1 MFWRKVGSGQ
11 PAVGSRQSAV
21 NRLQLLLQVNHLAI
35 HIYKVKED
43 YRYVCRRIKLP
54 VLNYLHAE
62 KISKSYRENP
72 LFESL
77 SLTVEK
83 NQKLALIARNGAGKS
98 TLLRILAKIEEPDA
112 GMVNTLQGLSIGFL
126 QQNPELLDHLEVI
139 EQVLFSVPH
148 LSKAI
153 TDYEEA
159 VVSGDPA
166 AMDAAILE
174 MDRLNAWDS
183 ETRIKEVLTQL
194 KITDLT
200 QRVGELSGGQRKR
213 LALAA
218 VLVPQPD
225 LLILDEPTNHLDLDM
240 IEWLE
245 EYLSQSFITVLMVT
259 HDRYFLDRVCTEI
272 LELNDKTLYRYK
284 GNYQV
289 YLDKRQERI
298 EWDQKQADKAGSV
311 MKKELEWVSRMPK
324 ARGTKPKY
332 RIEAFEQLRE
342 DSRKEYQAEMG
353 DISFAA
359 RRMGKKVLGIYN
371 LSKSY
376 DDLLLFKNFSYKFQ
390 RFEKIGMIGPNGIG
404 KSTLLS
410 ILTSTVTPDSG
421 HIDVGTTI
429 KFGIYRQEGIEFNP
443 DDKVIDVVRKIADEV
458 ELSPGRSMSATQF
471 LELFL
476 FPRSVQYGYVSKL
489 SGGEKRRLYLL
500 TVLMTNPNFLIL
512 DEPTNDLDI
521 LTLNVLEDYLLRF
534 AGCVIIVSHDRY
546 FMDKVVDH
554 LFVFEGA
561 GVIRDFPG
569 NYSIYRDN
577 KEVERQQLIRETPSK
592 EKKEKPK
599 QEPAKGKLSFREK
612 MEFENLG
619 KEISAL
625 EEEKRAI
632 EKALSTGGTDSAELH
647 RMSIRIGEVMALL
660 DEKELRWLE
669 LSELIS

>member
-1 MFWRKVGSGQ
+1 M
-11 PAVGSRQSAV
+11 
-21 NRLQLLLQVNHLAI
+21 
-35 HIYKVKED
+35 
-43 YRYVCRRIKLP
+43 
-54 VLNYLHAE
+54 NYLQAE
-62 KISKSYRENP
+62 KITKSYRENS

-98 TLLRILAKIEEPDA
+98 TLLRILANVEEADS
-112 GMVNTLQGLSIGFL
+112 GMVNTVNGLTIGFL
-126 QQNPELLDHLEVI
+126 QQNPELQDHLEVI
-139 EQVLFSVPH
+139 EQVLYSLPH
-148 LSKAI
+148 LSMAI
-153 TDYEEA
+153 TNYEEA
-159 VVSGDPA
+159 IISGDHQA
-166 AMDAAILE
+166 LDKAILE
-174 MDRLNAWDS
+174 MDRLNAWDC

-194 KITDLT
+194 KIGDLT
-200 QRVGELSGGQRKR
+200 QKVGELSGGQRKR
-213 LALAA
+213 IALAA

-272 LELNDKTLYRYK
+272 LELNEKTLYRYK

-298 EWDQKQADKAGSV
+298 EWDQKQAEKSSAV
-311 MKKELEWVSRMPK
+311 MKKELEWVNRMPK

-342 DSRKEYQAEMG
+342 DSRKEYQAEIG
-353 DISFAA
+353 DISFIT
-359 RRMGKKVLGIYN
+359 RRMGKKVLDLYD
-371 LSKSY
+371 LSKSF
-376 DDLLLFKNFSYKFQ
+376 DDLLLFKDFSYKFQ

-404 KSTLLS
+404 KSTFLS
-410 ILTSTVTPDSG
+410 VLTGALQPDSG
-421 HIDVGTTI
+421 RIDVGTTI
-429 KFGIYRQEGIEFNP
+429 KFGVYRQEGIEFNP

-458 ELSPGRSMSATQF
+458 ELGPGRSVSATQF
-471 LELFL
+471 LEIFL
-476 FPRSVQYGYVSKL
+476 FPRHVQYGFVSKL

-569 NYSIYRDN
+569 NYSIYRDH
-577 KEVERQQLIRETPSK
+577 KEVERQQSLREAAPK
-592 EKKEKPK
+592 EKKAKPK
-599 QEPAKGKLSFREK
+599 QDVGKAKLSYKERVEL
-612 MEFENLG
+612 ETLG
-619 KEISAL
+619 KEIAAL
-625 EEEKRAI
+625 EEEKRNL
-632 EKALSTGGTDSAELH
+632 ERDLGSGSVPPDELH
-647 RMSIRIGEVMALL
+647 RMSLRIGEVLTLL
-660 DEKELRWLE
+660 DTKEMRWLE
-669 LSELIS
+669 LSEIEEG

>member
-1 MFWRKVGSGQ
+1 M
-11 PAVGSRQSAV
+11 
-21 NRLQLLLQVNHLAI
+21 
-35 HIYKVKED
+35 
-43 YRYVCRRIKLP
+43 
-54 VLNYLHAE
+54 NYLQAE
-62 KISKSYRENP
+62 KITKSYRENS

-98 TLLRILAKIEEPDA
+98 TLLRILANEEETDS
-112 GMVNTLQGLSIGFL
+112 GMVNTVQGLTIGFL
-126 QQNPELLDHLEVI
+126 HQNPVLHDHLEVI
-139 EQVLFSVPH
+139 EQVLFSLPH
-148 LSKAI
+148 LSNAI
-153 TDYEEA
+153 KNYE
-159 VVSGDPA
+159 
-166 AMDAAILE
+166 DAINGTNHDALDQAILE
-174 MDRLNAWDS
+174 MDRLGAWDCES
-183 ETRIKEVLTQL
+183 RIKEVLTQL
-194 KITDLT
+194 KIGDMN

-213 LALAA
+213 IALAA

-245 EYLSQSFITVLMVT
+245 EYLSQSFITVMMVT

-272 LELNDKTLYRYK
+272 LELNEKTLYRYK

-298 EWDQKQADKAGSV
+298 EWDQNQAEKASAV
-311 MKKELEWVSRMPK
+311 MKKELDWVNRMPK

-342 DSRKEYQAEMG
+342 DSKKEYQAEIG
-353 DISFAA
+353 DISFIT
-359 RRMGKKVLGIYN
+359 RRMGKKVLDLYN
-371 LSKSY
+371 LSKSF
-376 DDLLLFKNFSYKFQ
+376 DELLLFQDFSYKFQ

-404 KSTLLS
+404 KSTFLS
-410 ILTSTVTPDSG
+410 IITGSLQPDAG
-421 HIDVGTTI
+421 TIDVGPTI
-429 KFGIYRQEGIEFNP
+429 KFGIYRQEGIEFDP
-443 DDKVIDVVRKIADEV
+443 EDKVIEVVRKIADEID
-458 ELSPGRSMSATQF
+458 LGPGRSMSATQF

-476 FPRSVQYGYVSKL
+476 FPRSVQYGLVSKL

-569 NYSIYRDN
+569 NYSIYRDQ
-577 KEVERQQLIRETPSK
+577 KEVEKQQILRDAAPK
-592 EKKEKPK
+592 EKKVKPK
-599 QEPAKGKLSFREK
+599 QETGKTKLSYKEK
-612 MEFENLG
+612 VEFESLG
-619 KEISAL
+619 IEIARL
-625 EEEKRAI
+625 EDEKRSL
-632 EKALSTGGTDSAELH
+632 EKGLSSGSTSSDDLVT
-647 RMSIRIGEVMALL
+647 MSLRIGEVMQLL

-669 LSELIS
+669 LSEL

>member
-1 MFWRKVGSGQ
+1 M
-11 PAVGSRQSAV
+11 
-21 NRLQLLLQVNHLAI
+21 
-35 HIYKVKED
+35 
-43 YRYVCRRIKLP
+43 
-54 VLNYLHAE
+54 NYLQAE
-62 KISKSYRENP
+62 KITKSYRENS

-98 TLLRILAKIEEPDA
+98 TLLRILSGQEEPDA
-112 GMVNTLQGLSIGFL
+112 GMVNTVQGLTIGFL
-126 QQNPELLDHLEVI
+126 QQNPYLQDHLEVI
-139 EQVLFSVPH
+139 EQVLYSLPH
-148 LSKAI
+148 LSRAI
-153 TDYEEA
+153 TNYEDA
-159 VVSGDPA
+159 IVSNDPG

-174 MDRLNAWDS
+174 MDRLNAWDAES
-183 ETRIKEVLTQL
+183 RIKEVLSQL
-194 KITDLT
+194 KISDLT
-200 QRVGELSGGQRKR
+200 QKVGELSGGQRKR
-213 LALAA
+213 IALAA

-272 LELNDKTLYRYK
+272 LELNDKSLYRYK

-298 EWDQKQADKAGSV
+298 EWDQKQADKASSV
-311 MKKELEWVSRMPK
+311 MKKELDWVNRMPK

-342 DSRKEYQAEMG
+342 DSKKEYQAEIG
-353 DISFAA
+353 DISFIS
-359 RRMGKKVLGIYN
+359 RRIGKKVLDLYN
-371 LSKSY
+371 LSKSF
-376 DDLLLFKNFSYKFQ
+376 DDLLLFRDFSYKFQ
-390 RFEKIGMIGPNGIG
+390 RFEKIGMIGPNGVG
-404 KSTLLS
+404 KSTFLS
-410 ILTSTVTPDSG
+410 IITGAMQPDAG
-421 HIDVGTTI
+421 RIDVGTTI
-429 KFGIYRQEGIEFNP
+429 KFGIYRQEGIEFDP
-443 DDKVIDVVRKIADEV
+443 DDKVIDVVRKIADEI
-458 ELSPGRSMSATQF
+458 ELGPGRSMSATQF

-476 FPRSVQYGYVSKL
+476 FPRNVQYGFVSKL

-554 LFVFEGA
+554 LFVFEGS

-569 NYSIYRDN
+569 NYSIYRDQ
-577 KEVERQQLIRETPSK
+577 KEVERQLTIREAPVK
-592 EKKEKPK
+592 EKKAKPK
-599 QEPAKGKLSFREK
+599 QEAPKGKLSFKEK
-612 MEFENLG
+612 VEFENLE
-619 KEISAL
+619 KEIAAL
-625 EEEKRAI
+625 EQEKKLI
-632 EKALSTGGTDSAELH
+632 EKAFNNSQTSPDELH
-647 RMSIRIGEVMALL
+647 RMSIRIGEVISLL

-669 LSELIS
+669 LSELTQN